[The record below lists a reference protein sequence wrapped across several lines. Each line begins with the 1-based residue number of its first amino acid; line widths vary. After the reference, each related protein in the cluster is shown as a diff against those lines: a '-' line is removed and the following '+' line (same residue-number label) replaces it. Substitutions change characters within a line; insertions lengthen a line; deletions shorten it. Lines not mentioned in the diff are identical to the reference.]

1 MAEKKSSEILLDLD
15 NRIQNIEKQLK
26 LQEFQLRII
35 IDNFN
40 KLFKILP
47 TEKALPLKITEVKEV
62 APITNQ
68 IEVQNNKII
77 SNKDYNPE
85 KEKRTPIT
93 QVIKYKN
100 GDPVGFATVLISNS
114 NGSFTKKIT
123 TNTVGR
129 WQAVLAPGKYV
140 VSVFENTN
148 PLEIIQFTQTF
159 EVSDNTQTI
168 ILPVPESI

>member
-85 KEKRTPIT
+85 KEKRTPEE
-93 QVIKYKN
+93 
-100 GDPVGFATVLISNS
+100 PERRVLRLFRPLLLP
-114 NGSFTKKIT
+114 GA
-123 TNTVGR
+123 VGR
-129 WQAVLAPGKYV
+129 DRLRAH
-140 VSVFENTN
+140 
-148 PLEIIQFTQTF
+148 
-159 EVSDNTQTI
+159 
-168 ILPVPESI
+168 